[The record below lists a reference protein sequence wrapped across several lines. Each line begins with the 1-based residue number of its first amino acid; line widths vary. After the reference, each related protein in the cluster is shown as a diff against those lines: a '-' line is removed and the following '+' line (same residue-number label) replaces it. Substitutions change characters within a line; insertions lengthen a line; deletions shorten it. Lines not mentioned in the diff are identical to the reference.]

1 MDLRQ
6 LRYFI
11 ALTEYRSFV
20 RAAEAMGI
28 TQPAF
33 SRAIQNLEQAF
44 GCTLVDRANKALPP
58 TPEGQVVLQHARRL
72 VQGAAQLNNEVLQMT
87 KLDAGELHFG
97 SGPALAVRLVPEA
110 LQRFIASHPGIR
122 TALRVDNAEQ
132 LGQALRREQIE
143 FFVDDI
149 RPFEAD
155 PNFHTEP
162 LNPRPGLFFCRPG
175 HPLLAKDSLSTN
187 DLFSYPLA
195 CALLAPGVR
204 KRLANLSGRSDFTP
218 HLQTEHLAVLR
229 SVVLAS
235 DAIGSASEE
244 AVAEDLA
251 AGQLVRLHWR
261 NLPPGLEV
269 LSVRCG
275 IVSRSGYRLSPA
287 ARAMI
292 DTLVNLDAA
301 PAPANAAHRQSPPR
315 HSPGAPRRPARGSSR
330 SG

>member
-20 RAAEAMGI
+20 RAADAMGI

-33 SRAIQNLEQAF
+33 SRAIQNLEHTF
-44 GCTLVDRANKALPP
+44 GCSLVDRASKALPP

-72 VQGAAQLNNEVLQMT
+72 VQGAAQLNNDVLQMT

-97 SGPALAVRLVPEA
+97 SGPALAARLVPHA
-110 LQRFIASHPGIR
+110 LQHFISTHPGIR
-122 TALRVDNAEQ
+122 TDLLVDNAER

-143 FFVDDI
+143 FFVDDV

-155 PNFHTEP
+155 PNFHTEA
-162 LNPRPGLFFCRPG
+162 LSPRPGLFFCRPG

-195 CALLAPGVR
+195 SALLAPGVR

-229 SVVLAS
+229 SVVQAS
-235 DAIGSASEE
+235 DAIGTASEE

-251 AGQLVRLHWR
+251 SGRLVRLHWR
-261 NLPPGLEV
+261 NLPPALEV

-275 IVSRSGYRLSPA
+275 VVSRSGYRLSPA

-292 DTLVNLDAA
+292 ETLVGLDMPVRAA
-301 PAPANAAHRQSPPR
+301 AIR
-315 HSPGAPRRPARGSSR
+315 
-330 SG
+330 

>member
-33 SRAIQNLEQAF
+33 SRAIQGLEQEF
-44 GCTLVDRANKALPP
+44 GCALVDRGNKALQP

-72 VQGAAQLNNEVLQMT
+72 VQGAAQLSNDVLQMT

-97 SGPALAVRLVPEA
+97 SGPALAARLVPDA
-110 LQRFIASHPGIR
+110 LQQFITQHPGIR
-122 TALRVDNAEQ
+122 TELLVDNAER

-187 DLFSYPLA
+187 DMFAYPLA
-195 CALLAPGVR
+195 SALLTPGVR
-204 KRLANLSGRSDFTP
+204 KRLANLSGRSDFIP

-235 DAIGSASEE
+235 DTLGSASEE

-251 AGQLVRLHWR
+251 AGRLVRLHWR

-275 IVSRSGYRLSPA
+275 VISRSGYRLSPA

-292 DTLVNLDAA
+292 DTLVSLDARPSPAASAHRGSALRHSPVAPPPPA
-301 PAPANAAHRQSPPR
+301 PAP
-315 HSPGAPRRPARGSSR
+315 
-330 SG
+330 

>member
-11 ALTEYRSFV
+11 ALTDYRSFG
-20 RAAEAMGI
+20 RAADAMGI

-33 SRAIQNLEQAF
+33 SRAIQGLEQEL
-44 GCTLVDRANKALPP
+44 GCVLVNRASKALPP
-58 TPEGQVVLQHARRL
+58 TPEGQMVLQHARRL
-72 VQGAAQLNNEVLQMT
+72 VLGAAQLSNDVLQMT
-87 KLDAGELHFG
+87 KLDAGELQFG
-97 SGPALAVRLVPEA
+97 CGPALAVQLVPEA
-110 LQRFIASHPGIR
+110 LSQFIERHPGIR
-122 TALRVDNAEQ
+122 TRLQVDNAEQ

-155 PNFHTEP
+155 PNFDTAP
-162 LNPRPGLFFCRPG
+162 LNPRPGLFFCRPA

-187 DLFSYPLA
+187 DLFAYPLA
-195 CALLAPGVR
+195 CALLTPGVR

-218 HLQTEHLAVLR
+218 HLQTEHLPILR
-229 SVVLAS
+229 SVVLGS
-235 DAIGSASEE
+235 NAIGSASEE
-244 AVAEDLA
+244 AVAADLA
-251 AGQLVRLHWR
+251 AGTLVRLHWR

-275 IVSRSGYRLSPA
+275 VVSRSGYRLTPA

-292 DTLVNLDAA
+292 ETLVSLDALQL
-301 PAPANAAHRQSPPR
+301 PT
-315 HSPGAPRRPARGSSR
+315 RPAAPSPVTARAR
-330 SG
+330 AVDHLQR

>member
-6 LRYFI
+6 LRYCI
-11 ALTEYRSFV
+11 ALNDYRSFV

-33 SRAIQNLEQAF
+33 SRAIQGLEQTF
-44 GCTLVDRANKALPP
+44 GCPLVDRASKALPP
-58 TPEGQVVLQHARRL
+58 TPEGLVVLQHARRL
-72 VQGAAQLNNEVLQMT
+72 VQGAAQLSNDVLQMT

-97 SGPALAVRLVPEA
+97 SGPALAARLVPEA
-110 LQRFIASHPGIR
+110 LQHFIARHPGIR
-122 TALRVDNAEQ
+122 TALLVDNGER

-162 LNPRPGLFFCRPG
+162 LSPRPGLFFCRPG
-175 HPLLAKDSLSTN
+175 HPLLNKDSLSTN
-187 DLFSYPLA
+187 DLFAYPLA
-195 CALLAPGVR
+195 SALLTPGVR

-218 HLQTEHLAVLR
+218 HLQTEHLAILR

-235 DAIGSASEE
+235 DAIGNASEE
-244 AVAEDLA
+244 AVADDLA
-251 AGQLVRLHWR
+251 AGRLVRLHWR
-261 NLPPGLEV
+261 NLPPALEV

-275 IVSRSGYRLSPA
+275 VVSRSGYRLSPA

-292 DTLVNLDAA
+292 ETLVGLDA
-301 PAPANAAHRQSPPR
+301 PLRAAAIR
-315 HSPGAPRRPARGSSR
+315 
-330 SG
+330 

>member
-33 SRAIQNLEQAF
+33 SRAIQGLEHTF
-44 GCTLVDRANKALPP
+44 GCPLVDRASKALPP
-58 TPEGQVVLQHARRL
+58 TPEGLVVLQHARRL
-72 VQGAAQLNNEVLQMT
+72 VQGATQLSNEVLQMT

-97 SGPALAVRLVPEA
+97 SGPALAVRLVPQA
-110 LQRFIASHPGIR
+110 LQHFLASHPGIR
-122 TALRVDNAEQ
+122 TALVVDNAER

-162 LNPRPGLFFCRPG
+162 LTPRPGLFFCRPG

-187 DLFSYPLA
+187 DLFAYPLA
-195 CALLAPGVR
+195 SALLAPGVR
-204 KRLANLSGRSDFTP
+204 KRLANLSGRSDFIP

-235 DAIGSASEE
+235 DAVGTASEE

-251 AGQLVRLHWR
+251 SGRLVRLHWR
-261 NLPPGLEV
+261 NLPPALEV
-269 LSVRCG
+269 LSIRCG
-275 IVSRSGYRLSPA
+275 VVSRSGYRLSPA

-292 DTLVNLDAA
+292 ETLVGLDA
-301 PAPANAAHRQSPPR
+301 PTRAAAIR
-315 HSPGAPRRPARGSSR
+315 
-330 SG
+330 